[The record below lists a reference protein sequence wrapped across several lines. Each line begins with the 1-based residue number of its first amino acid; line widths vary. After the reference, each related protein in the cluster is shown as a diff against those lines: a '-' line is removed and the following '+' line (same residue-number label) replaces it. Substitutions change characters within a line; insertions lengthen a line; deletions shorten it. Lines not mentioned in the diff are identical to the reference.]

1 VNDTILEESRKGNV
15 VVYTEGTFGLL
26 PYGLEIWL
34 VDKPNIV
41 IHGIWPLT
49 ETLPSEVAESV
60 KKYPTYLVANDPK
73 DVPKGW
79 PLTLI
84 ASYPKGLRKDRTL
97 RLYKIGSVATPSA
110 FMSMPQIQQ

>member
-1 VNDTILEESRKGNV
+1 MGVKEVSDFILQESGKGKV

-34 VDKPNIV
+34 VDKPNIK

-49 ETLPSEVAESV
+49 ETPPMEVLESV
-60 KKYPTYLVANDPK
+60 KRNPTYLVANEPK
-73 DVPKGW
+73 EVPQGW

-84 ASYPKGLRKDRTL
+84 ASYPKGLRNDRTL
-97 RLYKIGSVATPSA
+97 RLYRITP
-110 FMSMPQIQQ
+110 